1 MKKEI
6 DEYLYERLVP
16 YREERREK
24 DMDDRKAY
32 GGVFDKRTLLAFY
45 KLLKKGVMEEV
56 EFPISTGKE
65 GDVFRARSG
74 EKFLAVKVYRMTTI
88 NYKGLSRFIDGDDR
102 FAHIHKTRDTIVLI
116 WARKEFR
123 NLSDYHKRGVNVPE
137 PVALWKNILVME
149 YIGDESMP
157 APLLKDVLEN
167 VKKETGHMII
177 EEMRK
182 MLKAKLIHGDLSEYN
197 ILVWEEKPYI
207 IDVAQAVPLD
217 HPLADELLLRDVRNM
232 VRVLNKMGLRI
243 TEKELMKEIEVI

>member
-1 MKKEI
+1 MKRQV
-6 DEYLYERLVP
+6 DEYLYEKIVP

-45 KLLKKGVMEEV
+45 KLLKKGVIDIV

-65 GDVFRARSG
+65 GDVFRAVG
-74 EKFLAVKVYRMTTI
+74 KEGFLAVKVYRMTTI

-102 FAHIHKTRDTIVLI
+102 FAHIHKTKDTVILI

-123 NLSDYHKRGVNVPE
+123 NLSDYYKKGVNVPK
-137 PVALWKNILVME
+137 PMAVWKNILVMD
-149 YIGDESMP
+149 YIGDEVMP
-157 APLLKDVLEN
+157 APLLKDVIQDTPREFAFLL
-167 VKKETGHMII
+167 I

-197 ILVWEEKPYI
+197 ILVWDEKPYI

-217 HPLADELLLRDVRNM
+217 HPLADDLLLRDVRNM
-232 VRVLNKMGLRI
+232 VRVLNKLGLGIR
-243 TEKELMKEIEVI
+243 EKELMKEIEVI